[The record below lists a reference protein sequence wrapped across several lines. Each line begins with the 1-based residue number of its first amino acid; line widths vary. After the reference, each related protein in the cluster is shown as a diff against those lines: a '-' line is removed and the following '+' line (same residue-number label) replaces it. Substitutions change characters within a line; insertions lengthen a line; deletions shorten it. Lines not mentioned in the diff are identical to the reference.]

1 MIMCRVFSEQRAS
14 HVPVLMCERKMFY
27 IVFLS
32 SLCIQEVY
40 RGSRTACS
48 VEGLH
53 FNTEYRAR
61 VKAFN
66 RVGYSAPSGVVRLH
80 TAERT

>member
-14 HVPVLMCERKMFY
+14 HVPDLMCERNVF
-27 IVFLS
+27 ILFLS
-32 SLCIQEVY
+32 SLRIQEVY